1 MTERMEPT
9 NRMRWVRQK
18 RKIRDDFDEWEQTV
32 TVLQQLWR
40 EVAPIEVGLAGQ
52 FKEEWRDVPVEDGE

>member
-9 NRMRWVRQK
+9 NRLRWVRQK

-32 TVLQQLWR
+32 TVLQQLWVCMDCPG
-40 EVAPIEVGLAGQ
+40 ETHS
-52 FKEEWRDVPVEDGE
+52 EWRDVPAEDGE